1 MRIAIREQLALLV
14 LLCVLIALAIVAVP
28 TWLYVYD
35 HIADTLRENLSLTA
49 SLKASRI
56 TSELELIQTSC
67 YTISSRVLLQ
77 NALQQYHDEG
87 EADFSDATRDLESAL
102 SVTASAGLLQARLFP
117 RNATGLAKYGLL
129 NVTSPQVPE
138 IRLPYNGRSG
148 APATLNDTDVGYP
161 PELYPNITYIDLDRA
176 NTIRPNTTAYAAEP
190 FPDVRI
196 SRDGGLLLGPLV
208 LNETTALMSI
218 SIPIRDNDDSFI
230 LGYMTV
236 VALASS
242 IISVR
247 DSREGLDSSGMVL
260 VVGPDTAWNRFNAS
274 QPASNATYKPDKE
287 EFSNVKVHFVLP
299 PVMNNDTK
307 GRHERLIAK
316 DGVNHNS
323 FELKDYHAAL
333 NAFAEQVDTV
343 NNASSILGTRNEEGV
358 NVAVGYARTQTPLVN
373 WTVIVEKSKKEAW
386 QPIQT
391 LQNILL
397 GTVFATAGSLTLL
410 ILPLAHLG
418 VMPIRKL
425 KAATETSVSPPGYEE
440 SFIDSEYEDDTP
452 GSGRNNSQRS
462 KKGIMAKMSR
472 FIKKKVSPHHAS
484 DQDEPRRLFKIPG
497 KVDEGKHYIRDELTE
512 LTRTF
517 NDMSDELVK
526 QYTQLEDKVIER
538 TRELNDSKKAAEAAN
553 ESKTLFIANISHE
566 LKTPL
571 NGIMGMCAICMEE
584 GDIIKIKQSLKTLY
598 ESGDLLLHLLED
610 LLSFSK
616 NQIGQ
621 QLTMEI
627 KEFKLNDIRAQILA
641 IFDKQVREGDIDFS
655 VKFINTKDLP
665 VRSSSVSE
673 KDFESRLT
681 HGSHQ
686 SGFGKLEE
694 MTLWGDQHRILQVI
708 INLVSNSL
716 KFTPRKGRVEVR
728 IKCLGEEQI
737 ENDNSS
743 RASSMSASRNS
754 RSGALRHR
762 GGSSSAPSTASVAAA
777 SASTPYS
784 RGATALAINP
794 MDPKTTPHLHIYE
807 RSPTPPPP
815 GARSYIFEFEVEDTG
830 PGIPESMH
838 QKVFEP
844 FVQGDLGLSRK
855 FGGTGLGLSICHQLA
870 VLMGGSITLASAEGT
885 GTTFTMHTPLKL
897 AKSRYVTGKK
907 TMPLPEDY

>member
-14 LLCVLIALAIVAVP
+14 LLCVLIALAIVSVP

-35 HIADTLRENLSLTA
+35 HIANTLRENLALTA

-77 NALQQYHDEG
+77 NALQAYHNG
-87 EADFSDATRDLESAL
+87 ETPDWDDAALDLRSAL
-102 SVTASAGLLQARLFP
+102 SVTTSSGLLQARLFP
-117 RNATGLAKYGLL
+117 RNGTGPQYGLL
-129 NVTSPQVPE
+129 NVTATNAPE
-138 IRLPYNGRSG
+138 IRLPYETTRSG
-148 APATLNDTDVGYP
+148 DAATLSDSSAGYP
-161 PELYPNITYIDLDRA
+161 PELYPNITYVNLDRV
-176 NTIRPNTTAYAAEP
+176 NNIRPNATAYAAEA
-190 FPDVRI
+190 FPGVRI
-196 SRDGGLLLGPLV
+196 SRDGGLLLGPTV

-218 SIPIRDNDDSFI
+218 SIPIRDNDDNFI

-260 VVGPDTAWNRFNAS
+260 VVGPDTPWNRFDAS
-274 QPASNATYKPDKE
+274 EPASNATYKPDKE
-287 EFSNVKVHFVLP
+287 QFGNVEVHYVLP
-299 PVMNNDTK
+299 PVMNNKTR
-307 GRHERLIAK
+307 GRHEELLSK
-316 DGVNHNS
+316 DGVNHEN
-323 FELKDYHAAL
+323 FQLKDYHAAL

-343 NNASSILGTRNEEGV
+343 NNASAILGTKNEQGV
-358 NVAVGYARTQTPLVN
+358 EVAVGYARTQTPLVN
-373 WTVIVEKSKKEAW
+373 WTVIVEKSKHEAW

-397 GTVFATAGSLTLL
+397 GTVFATAGCLTLL

-425 KAATETSVSPPGYEE
+425 KAATETSISPPGYED
-440 SFIDSEYEDDTP
+440 SFIDSDFEDESP
-452 GSGRNNSQRS
+452 GSGRISSQRS
-462 KKGIMAKMSR
+462 RKGIMAKISR
-472 FIKKKVSPHHAS
+472 FMRRKTPTNTS
-484 DQDEPRRLFKIPG
+484 DQDRARRIFKIPG
-497 KVDEGKHYIRDELTE
+497 KVEEGKHYVTDELTE

-526 QYTQLEDKVIER
+526 QYTLLEEKVVER
-538 TRELNDSKKAAEAAN
+538 TKELNESKKAAEAAN

-571 NGIMGMCAICMEE
+571 NGIMGMCAVCMEE
-584 GDIIKIKQSLKTLY
+584 GDIVKIKQSLKTLY
-598 ESGDLLLHLLED
+598 ESGDLLLHLLND

-627 KEFKLNDIRAQILA
+627 KEFKLTDIRSQILA
-641 IFDKQVREGDIDFS
+641 IFDKQVREGQIDFG
-655 VKFINTKDLP
+655 VQFINTLDLP
-665 VRSSSVSE
+665 AKTSSVSE
-673 KDFESRLT
+673 KDFETRLAM
-681 HGSHQ
+681 GSQ
-686 SGFGKLEE
+686 SSPLKLED

-716 KFTPRKGRVEVR
+716 KFTPAKGKVEVR
-728 IKCLGEEQI
+728 VKCLGEDQLA
-737 ENDNSS
+737 NDDSS
-743 RASSMSASRNS
+743 RASSMSLSASRNS
-754 RSGALRHR
+754 RNLRYR
-762 GGSSSAPSTASVAAA
+762 GGSTSGAPSTASAAGA
-777 SASTPYS
+777 SANTSYNK
-784 RGATALAINP
+784 GATALAINP
-794 MDPKTTPHLHIYE
+794 MDPKTSPHVLVYE

-870 VLMGGSITLASAEGT
+870 GLMGGSITLTSSEGT
-885 GTTFTMHTPLKL
+885 GTTFTMHIPLKL
-897 AKSRYVTGKK
+897 AKTRLVMTKEG
-907 TMPLPEDY
+907 P